1 MRPWRFQRTRHA
13 LPLSSNDNTASETAD
28 WYRPRL
34 SRIFA
39 SISRRWALTY
49 LPMVAPQQHSTI
61 EAFTVAAT
69 TGLRRESFTMVSL
82 AEMEGRSNFA
92 DHPMSHRPL

>member
-1 MRPWRFQRTRHA
+1 
-13 LPLSSNDNTASETAD
+13 
-28 WYRPRL
+28 
-34 SRIFA
+34 
-39 SISRRWALTY
+39 
-49 LPMVAPQQHSTI
+49 MVAPQQHSTI